1 MSANLN
7 QSLKR
12 SILAVI
18 GIPILVLTAKWG
30 GWWLAILMLVLTL
43 PAMGEY
49 YTGVQRQGGRPVSAL
64 GYCCGVGLVLITVFG
79 GPDYRDSLTI
89 LVLFIAVL
97 LSFIACFDRP
107 SSHGALH
114 DTATTIFGLVY
125 VGIMMMFYV
134 RLRDLNLPQMMGAG
148 EVWLGGNV
156 SSLFL
161 VLVPAWVLDTLAYFV
176 GRTFGKH
183 RLAPKLSPH
192 KTLEGAIAGFIG
204 AVVVTVLLG
213 VYWNHIPW
221 GHALVLGALIGVLGQ
236 LGDLSESALKRDI
249 GVKDFGTMF
258 GPHGGVLD
266 RFDDMLFVM
275 PLAYFYL
282 WIVFVAASHP
292 GF

>member
-1 MSANLN
+1 MN
-7 QSLKR
+7 QFLKR
-12 SILAVI
+12 SVLAVV
-18 GIPILVLTAKWG
+18 GIPVLVFTALWG
-30 GWWLAILMLVLTL
+30 GWWLAALMLALTL

-49 YTGVQRQGGRPVSAL
+49 YTGVQRGGGRPVSAL
-64 GYCCGVGLVLITVFG
+64 GYMCAIGLVLITVFG
-79 GPDYRDSLTI
+79 GPEYRDSLTI
-89 LVLFIAVL
+89 LLLFIAVL
-97 LSFIACFDRP
+97 FSFISCLDRP

-125 VGIMMMFYV
+125 VAIMMMFYV
-134 RLRDLNLPQMMGAG
+134 RLRDLDLPTMMNAG
-148 EVWLGGNV
+148 PVFLGGHV

-161 VLVPAWVLDTLAYFV
+161 VLVPAWALDTVAYTV
-176 GRTFGKH
+176 GRAFGKH

-192 KTLEGAIAGFIG
+192 KTLEGAIAGFLA
-204 AVVVTVLLG
+204 AVVFTVFLG

-266 RFDDMLFVM
+266 RFDNMLFVM